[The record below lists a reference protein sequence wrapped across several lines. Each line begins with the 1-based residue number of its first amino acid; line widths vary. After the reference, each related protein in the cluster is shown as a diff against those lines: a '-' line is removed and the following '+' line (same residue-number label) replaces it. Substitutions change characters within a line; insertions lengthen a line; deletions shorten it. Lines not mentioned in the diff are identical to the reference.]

1 VLRLAY
7 EKSPL
12 TYMIAYSWNDF
23 SYRCLGGL
31 GVLGGSILLLAA
43 L

>member
-1 VLRLAY
+1 MN
-7 EKSPL
+7 E
-12 TYMIAYSWNDF
+12 YSWYDF

-31 GVLGGSILLLAA
+31 GVLGDSILLLAA